1 MILKIKNKKYDFFN
15 EFKLN
20 LKYDS
25 IASTFTFDGYFNPEN
40 KDHRDLLHIGHFH
53 PITVEHNDELL
64 VSGILLSETFRHSS
78 VKELTSLGGYSFPGV
93 LEDCQIPTSSYPL
106 QSDGLS
112 LREIAQKIIKPF
124 NLEMVIDSVVR
135 KKMNEVYDTSTANEL
150 QPIKT
155 YLSELAS
162 QKNIILSH
170 TPEGKLLFTQ
180 ANTKK
185 PPILDFN
192 IPEGGSIPGTSMS
205 LTFNGQLM
213 HSQITII
220 KQAGISGGN
229 AGEITV
235 INPFVPFTFR
245 SKVLVQNSGDDND
258 TRKAAK
264 NALAKEFQNIK
275 LKITT
280 DRWEVDD
287 KIIKPNN
294 IVSVINPDI
303 FLFKKT
309 NWFIESINFT
319 GNKKQTTAVLNCVL
333 PEVYN
338 GKIPTN
344 IFEV

>member
-1 MILKIKNKKYDFFN
+1 MILKIKKRKYDFFN
-15 EFKLN
+15 RFQLN

-25 IASTFTFDGYFNPEN
+25 VASTFSFDCYFNPEN
-40 KDHRDLLHIGHFH
+40 KDHRELLHVGHFH
-53 PITVEHNDELL
+53 PITVEHNEELL
-64 VSGILLSETFRHSS
+64 VSGILLSETFRDSS
-78 VKELTSLGGYSFPGV
+78 VKQLTSLGGYSFPGV
-93 LEDCQIPTSSYPL
+93 LEDCQIPTSIYPL

-112 LREIAQKIIKPF
+112 LREIAQKIIRPF
-124 NLEMVIDSVVR
+124 NLEMIIDPVVR
-135 KKMNEVYDTSTANEL
+135 KKMNAVYDTSTANEL
-150 QPIKT
+150 QPIKA

-185 PPILDFN
+185 TPIIDFN
-192 IPEGGSIPGTSMS
+192 IPDGGSIPGTSMS

-213 HSQITII
+213 HSQITVL

-235 INPFVPFTFR
+235 TNPFVPFTFR

-264 NALAKEFQNIK
+264 NALAKELQNIK

-280 DRWEVDD
+280 DRFEVDE
-287 KIIKPNN
+287 KIIKPDN

-319 GNKKQTTAVLNCVL
+319 GNEKQTTAVLNCVL

-338 GKIPTN
+338 GKTPTN

>member
-1 MILKIKNKKYDFFN
+1 MILKIKKRKYDFFN
-15 EFKLN
+15 SFQLN

-25 IASTFTFDGYFNPEN
+25 VASTFSFNAYFNPEN
-40 KDHRDLLHIGHFH
+40 KDHRELLHIGHFH
-53 PITVEHNDELL
+53 PIEVEHNDELL
-64 VSGILLSETFRHSS
+64 VSGILLSEVFKDSS

-93 LEDCQIPTSSYPL
+93 LEDCQIPTSIYPL

-112 LREIAQKIIKPF
+112 LREIAQKMIKPF
-124 NLEMVIDSVVR
+124 NLEMIIDPVVR
-135 KKMNEVYDTSTANEL
+135 KKMNAVYDTSTANES
-150 QPIKT
+150 QTIKA

-162 QKNIILSH
+162 QRNIILSH

-185 PPILDFN
+185 TPIIDFN
-192 IPEGGSIPGTSMS
+192 VPDGGSIPGTSMS
-205 LTFNGQLM
+205 LSFNGQRM
-213 HSQITII
+213 HSKITVL
-220 KQAGISGGN
+220 KQAGDGN
-229 AGEITV
+229 AGQITV
-235 INPFVPFTFR
+235 NNPFVPFTFR
-245 SKVLVQNSGDDND
+245 PSVLVQNSGDDND
-258 TRKAAK
+258 TRKAAE
-264 NALAKEFQNIK
+264 NALAKELQNIK

-280 DRWEVDD
+280 DRFEVDD

-319 GNKKQTTAVLNCVL
+319 GNEKQTTAVLNCVL

-338 GKIPTN
+338 GKAPTN
-344 IFEV
+344 IFEE

>member
-1 MILKIKNKKYDFFN
+1 MILKIKKRKFDFFN
-15 EFKLN
+15 SFQLN

-25 IASTFTFDGYFNPEN
+25 VASTFTFNGYFNPEN

-64 VSGILLSETFRHSS
+64 VSGILLSEVLKDSS
-78 VKELTSLGGYSFPGV
+78 VKELTALGGYSFPGV
-93 LEDCQIPTSSYPL
+93 LEDCQIPTSIYPL

-124 NLEMVIDSVVR
+124 KIEMIIDSVVS
-135 KKMNEVYDTSTANEL
+135 KEMEEIYDTSTANES
-150 QPIKT
+150 QSIKA

-185 PPILDFN
+185 TPIIDFN
-192 IPEGGSIPGTSMS
+192 IPGGGSIPGTSFS
-205 LTFNGQLM
+205 LNFNGQPM
-213 HSQITII
+213 HSQITVL
-220 KQAGISGGN
+220 KQAGSGN
-229 AGEITV
+229 AGQSTV
-235 INPFVPFTFR
+235 TNPFVPFTFR
-245 SKVLVQNSGDDND
+245 PSILVQNSGDDND

-264 NALAKEFQNIK
+264 NALAKELQNIK

-280 DRWEVDD
+280 DRWEVDE

-294 IVSVINPDI
+294 IISMINPNI

-319 GNKKQTTAVLNCVL
+319 GNEKKTTAVLNCVL

-338 GKIPTN
+338 GKRPTN

>member
-1 MILKIKNKKYDFFN
+1 MILKIKKKEYDFFN

-20 LKYDS
+20 LRYDS
-25 IASTFTFDGYFNPEN
+25 IASTFTFDGYFNPKN

-53 PITVEHNDELL
+53 PVTVEHNNELL

-93 LEDCQIPTSSYPL
+93 LEDCQIPTSTYPL

-112 LREIAQKIIKPF
+112 LKEIAQKIIKPF
-124 NLEMVIDSVVR
+124 NLEIIIDSVVR
-135 KKMNEVYDTSTANEL
+135 KRMDEVYDTSTANEL

-180 ANTKK
+180 ANTNK
-185 PPILDFN
+185 PAILDFN

-205 LTFNGQLM
+205 LSFNGQLM

-229 AGEITV
+229 AGQSKVT
-235 INPFVPFTFR
+235 NPFVPFTFR

-264 NALAKEFQNIK
+264 NALAKELQNIK

-287 KIIKPNN
+287 KIIKPDN

-338 GKIPTN
+338 GKTPTN